1 MKILG
6 IDPGTARLGYGIIE
20 TRPSLKY
27 VDCGVFEPQTKD
39 SGMRLMGIAKKLND
53 LIDRHNPKFAAVER
67 LYFSTNKKT
76 ALSVAEARGVI
87 LLTLTQR
94 KVGVIEFTP
103 NQVKSLVTGWGKSDK
118 KSIEQAVGVTIRLP
132 KGLKVL
138 DDATDALAL
147 ALCGSFSIKA
157 DGDRG

>member
-20 TRPSLKY
+20 VNPSTQY
-27 VDCGVFEPQTKD
+27 VDCGVFEPKTTD
-39 SGMRLMGIAKKLND
+39 SGMRLKLIAEKLNS
-53 LIDRHNPKFAAVER
+53 LIDSHRPDYAVVER

-94 KVGVIEFTP
+94 KIRVMEFTP
-103 NQVKSLVTGWGKSDK
+103 NQVKSLVTGWGRSDK
-118 KSIEQAVGVTIRLP
+118 KGIERAVGITIKLP
-132 KGLKVL
+132 KGVKIL

-147 ALCGSFSIKA
+147 ALCGSFSVKGA
-157 DGDRG
+157 SKRG

>member
-6 IDPGTARLGYGIIE
+6 IDPGTTRLGYGIIE
-20 TRPSLKY
+20 THPSLQY
-27 VDCGVFEPQTKD
+27 ITCGVFEPKTSA
-39 SGMRLMGIAKKLND
+39 SGLRLKFMVENLNK
-53 LIDRHNPKFAAVER
+53 LIDRYKPDYAVVER

-87 LLTLTQR
+87 LLTLVQR
-94 KVGVIEFTP
+94 KVPFIEFTP
-103 NQVKSLVTGWGKSDK
+103 NQVKSLVTGWGNSDK
-118 KSIEQAVGVTIRLP
+118 KSIERAVDITIKLP
-132 KGLKVL
+132 KGLKVP

-157 DGDRG
+157 MGKRG

>member
-1 MKILG
+1 MRILG

-20 TRPSLKY
+20 TSPSLKY
-27 VDCGVFEPQTKD
+27 INCGVIEPKISD
-39 SGMRLMGIAKKLND
+39 SVLRLKSLAENLNK
-53 LIDRHNPKFAAVER
+53 LIDHYKPDCAAVER

-87 LLTLTQR
+87 LLTLSQR
-94 KVGVIEFTP
+94 GVSITEFTP
-103 NQVKSLVTGWGKSDK
+103 NQVKLLVTGWGRGDK
-118 KSIEQAVGVTIRLP
+118 KSVEQAVNLTIKLP

-147 ALCGSFSIKA
+147 ALCGSFSIKTKRN
-157 DGDRG
+157 RG

>member
-6 IDPGTARLGYGIIE
+6 IDPGTARLGYGVIE
-20 TRPSLKY
+20 TKPSLSY
-27 VDCGVFEPQTKD
+27 VECGVFEPKTQD
-39 SGMRLMGIAKKLND
+39 GGLRLKLIAKKLND
-53 LIDRHNPKFAAVER
+53 LIGKHKPDYAVVER

-94 KVGVIEFTP
+94 KIKVIEFTP
-103 NQVKSLVTGWGKSDK
+103 NQVKSLVTGWGRSDK
-118 KSIEQAVGVTIRLP
+118 KSIERAVGVTIRLP
-132 KGLKVL
+132 KGAKIL

-147 ALCGSFSIKA
+147 ALCGSFSVKMLNR
-157 DGDRG
+157 RG

>member
-20 TRPSLKY
+20 TKPSLQY
-27 VDCGVFEPQTKD
+27 VDCGVFEPKTKD
-39 SGMRLMGIAKKLND
+39 SSVRLKLIAEKLNI
-53 LIDRHNPKFAAVER
+53 LIDQNKPEYGIVER

-87 LLTLTQR
+87 LLVLAQR
-94 KVGVIEFTP
+94 KVSVIEFTP
-103 NQVKSLVTGWGKSDK
+103 NQVKSMVTGWGRSDK
-118 KSIEQAVGVTIRLP
+118 KNVEQAVKVTIKLP
-132 KGLKVL
+132 KGAKMI

-147 ALCGSFSIKA
+147 ALCGSFSIKMTNK
-157 DGDRG
+157 RG